1 MNVEIVRVVV
11 RRFRC
16 GSDNDTPSDVVVS
29 QEEVSA
35 PVLKFA
41 VANVREVAKTS
52 AEGNLSD
59 DTCVLR
65 IGFEVF
71 SHGADGTSRD
81 GGLADGAKPLWRVAC
96 NLESVH

>member
-1 MNVEIVRVVV
+1 M

-16 GSDNDTPSDVVVS
+16 GSDDDATGDVVAG
-29 QEEVSA
+29 QEEISA
-35 PVLKFA
+35 PALKLA

-52 AEGNLSD
+52 AEAHLSD
-59 DTCVLR
+59 DTCVMR

-81 GGLADGAKPLWRVAC
+81 GGLADGAKPLWCVAC